1 MWCYHY
7 HFVQGGTGKMLRLI
21 VTKLTRANESTSNL
35 ANSENSRV
43 ITSGPPHDEGIGNA
57 STTLCC
63 G

>member
-1 MWCYHY
+1 
-7 HFVQGGTGKMLRLI
+7 MLRLI

-43 ITSGPPHDEGIGNA
+43 ITSGPPHDEGIGND